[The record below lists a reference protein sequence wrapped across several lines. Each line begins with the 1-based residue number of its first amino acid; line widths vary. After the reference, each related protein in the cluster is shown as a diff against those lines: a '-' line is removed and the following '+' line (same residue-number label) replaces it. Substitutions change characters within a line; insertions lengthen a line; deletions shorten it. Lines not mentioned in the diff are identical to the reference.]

1 MEERIISN
9 AGIRLRSD
17 AQGPAAGAP
26 VLLVMGAMNPAAAW
40 PGSLCGGLAD
50 AGFRVLRYDHRD
62 TGRSSQS
69 QGDYTLDELVADAAA
84 VLDGWEAGP
93 AHVVGLSMGGCIGQ
107 RLAMDSPARVRTL
120 TLISTTPDHRPYMAA
135 TMGRDASGYA
145 LPPAQES
152 FLRCLR
158 SPAAA
163 GRRKDPGGML
173 FEGWRACNGEGV
185 PFDAAATR
193 AMVDRIMAVTDAPRA
208 ALRHAMAMSVS
219 APLMDRLGEIRVP
232 TLVIHGRHD
241 PCFPLPHGEALAEGI
256 AGARLL
262 VLEEMG
268 HMIREDLVPAL
279 LQPMLA
285 HLRTR

>member
-173 FEGWRACNGEGV
+173 FEGWRACNGVRYSQTGR
-185 PFDAAATR
+185 PSGADKTACGTSSDASNSRLTNQAPGLSCARALATAR
-193 AMVDRIMAVTDAPRA
+193 AM
-208 ALRHAMAMSVS
+208 LS
-219 APLMDRLGEIRVP
+219 
-232 TLVIHGRHD
+232 GR
-241 PCFPLPHGEALAEGI
+241 
-256 AGARLL
+256 
-262 VLEEMG
+262 
-268 HMIREDLVPAL
+268 
-279 LQPMLA
+279 
-285 HLRTR
+285 